1 MTHFQAY
8 GTFFRPSWLYLKKQG
23 CPVSYCNAVNLKKEK
38 EKKRKAGTVVRLFF
52 TCHFSIAYN

>member
-23 CPVSYCNAVNLKKEK
+23 CPVSYCNAVNLKKKKKK
-38 EKKRKAGTVVRLFF
+38 EKQVRL
-52 TCHFSIAYN
+52 CGCFSPVISVLPTTE

>member
-23 CPVSYCNAVNLKKEK
+23 CPVSYCNAVNLKKK
-38 EKKRKAGTVVRLFF
+38 KKRKAGTVVRLFF

>member
-23 CPVSYCNAVNLKKEK
+23 CPVSYCNAVNLKKK
-38 EKKRKAGTVVRLFF
+38 KKKRKAGTVVRLFF

>member
-8 GTFFRPSWLYLKKQG
+8 STFFRPSWLYLKKQG
-23 CPVSYCNAVNLKKEK
+23 CPVSYCNAVNLKKK
-38 EKKRKAGTVVRLFF
+38 KKRKAGTVVRLFF